1 MNNARA
7 KLNSMNSSNS
17 TKTTLKISKTD
28 MALPRVKI
36 KLAWLFIVLV
46 TVIVFSTLVKLGF
59 WQLER
64 AQFKA
69 QWQQE
74 LNNRQ
79 SSSVLSYDELLKLA
93 TDEPATGFKLQ
104 VMVTPQSEQIFL
116 LDNQIYNGQVGYLA
130 YQALTVNENT
140 PWLLVE
146 LGFIAASLDR
156 SQLPEVQTIMQPLLL
171 QGRVYQ
177 KQLNPMS
184 SELMAEEGQPTR
196 IQNLN
201 LPQLAQLVGQPLAPA
216 VLQPNNLNNPY
227 PHPWQPIPLSSQ
239 KHHGYAVQWFSM
251 ALVFAV
257 LMGYLVFRKLKKTET
272 EHSHKPIAN
281 NSETL

>member
-1 MNNARA
+1 
-7 KLNSMNSSNS
+7 
-17 TKTTLKISKTD
+17 

-69 QWQQE
+69 RWQQE

-79 SSSVLSYDELLKLA
+79 SSSVLSYNELLKLA
-93 TDEPATGFKLQ
+93 IDEPATGFKLQ

-146 LGFIAASLDR
+146 LGFIPASLDR

-257 LMGYLVFRKLKKTET
+257 LMGYLVLRKLKKTET